1 MTTIDVDRSAGTTF
15 VTHRLTVTGKVV
27 LGFVGVLALLG
38 VVAGVYRLAVGLGP
52 TTNLTDAYPWG
63 LWIGF
68 DFSLIAF
75 AGIGFTMAA
84 VVHVLHLEQYER
96 MSRAAVLTGFLGY
109 VAVLVI
115 LLIDLGRPDRFWG
128 FLVFWNGHSPLFEIS
143 WCILLYTGVLA
154 LEFAPIL
161 FERLNRPKILKAI
174 HTISVPVVIAGVT
187 LSTLHQST
195 LGTLYLAL
203 PAKTDQL
210 WWSWLL
216 PLLFYIS
223 SIGMGLAVMMVVW
236 IVASKVFNRK
246 RIEMDLLDGL
256 AKASLWLWVTYAV
269 LRFGDLFLTGDAGA
283 MFAFDS
289 QSIWFWIEMLLMA
302 IAPIVLFAIKG
313 VRQTQAGLLAASLV
327 VIVGVFMNRF
337 NATLTAQAVNRFT
350 VESVREAASYSPH
363 LLEWAVQ
370 IGVLAA
376 AVLVWYFAARLLP
389 VLPEAAEHEH

>member
-1 MTTIDVDRSAGTTF
+1 MATIDVDRSAPTF
-15 VTHRLTVTGKVV
+15 VTHRLTVTGKAV
-27 LGFVGVLALLG
+27 LGFFGVLALLG
-38 VVAGVYRLAVGLGP
+38 VAAGVYRLAVGLGP

-84 VVHVLHLEQYER
+84 VVHVLHLEQYEK

-154 LEFAPIL
+154 LEFAPIF
-161 FERLNRPKILKAI
+161 FEGLNRPKIVKAI
-174 HTISVPVVIAGVT
+174 HTITVPLVIAGVT

-203 PAKTDQL
+203 PVKTDQL

-223 SIGMGLAVMMVVW
+223 SIGMGLAVMTLVW
-236 IVASKVFNRK
+236 IVASKVFGRK
-246 RIEMDLLDGL
+246 RVEMDLLGGI
-256 AKASLWLWVTYAV
+256 AKASLWLWATYAV
-269 LRFGDLFLTGDAGA
+269 LRIGDLFLTGDARA

-289 QSIWFWIEMLLMA
+289 QSIWFWVEVLFMA
-302 IAPIVLFAIKG
+302 IVPIVLFAIKS
-313 VRQTQAGLLAASLV
+313 VRQSQAGLLVASLV
-327 VIVGVFMNRF
+327 VIAGVFMNRF
-337 NATLTAQAVNRFT
+337 NSTLTAQAVNRFT
-350 VESVREAASYSPH
+350 VESVREAATYSPH

-389 VLPEAAEHEH
+389 ILPEAAEGEH